1 MAEDLRAQQAAR
13 ASNPYVVQGSLS
25 ERVGVILR
33 ASVMGAAAA
42 AEIID
47 EVRALDPIL
56 AGRIWRTFGQYRPDE
71 ATIVALVNEVRV
83 LESVK
88 V

>member
-1 MAEDLRAQQAAR
+1 
-13 ASNPYVVQGSLS
+13 
-25 ERVGVILR
+25 
-33 ASVMGAAAA
+33 MGAAAA